1 MCIRDSRGDSCWT
14 SFYTTE
20 AFVQAQPDI
29 CQALVRG
36 IERALAALHSDDPDN
51 IAETIR
57 EYFPELEIEDLSRMI
72 QGYRNSHLWALT
84 TELPVAAFTRLK
96 AAMLSGGLIS
106 FDAPYDRLV
115 TDVMS

>member
-1 MCIRDSRGDSCWT
+1 
-14 SFYTTE
+14 
-20 AFVQAQPDI
+20 
-29 CQALVRG
+29 
-36 IERALAALHSDDPDN
+36 
-51 IAETIR
+51 
-57 EYFPELEIEDLSRMI
+57 MI
-72 QGYRNSHLWALT
+72 QGYRSSHLWALT